1 MSDYIKLT
9 CTCGKV
15 LKVPASRAG
24 QTGKCARCGKSV
36 TIPDVSSQESEDIV
50 DSSSKS
56 SKAKRNRFCNQC
68 GKELDRSGRC
78 SNCDKKKEK
87 KPDSKKKHSGLSIT
101 QLLLCFL
108 AGLLV
113 GIILG
118 PGYLDILPT
127 QESIMQFFS
136 KFRNSEVTPQE
147 EPQNQQNNEWNQPSN
162 DWNQQNNDWN
172 QPSNDWNQ
180 QNNLNSDALKQKE
193 KYLSLVIDATQ
204 SAEQYLADLQRE
216 TSVLE
221 EQKKK
226 LSNYSLYSENAS
238 KLLQESNT
246 LQKKI
251 SDSIQF
257 AKQVQSDENWLQL
270 KNAYDR
276 LYPYTGKLTE
286 KDKLVRNIRQ
296 EVQSIRSDIEKY
308 DAYQSTSSQTPRVD
322 NTPYIG
328 MWYSQLKQY
337 KEELDELL
345 KKATPTRSAGYV
357 KIQSMMSILKAFQRY
372 PSEVHSAAEILNQ
385 TMQNPNKDVYSWI
398 TNRKNTAMTQ
408 TQKKQA
414 EVLEKFLQNSKQF
427 IIDLFSELQTLNQAV
442 YNVRRDVYNLS
453 DNAIQDL
460 LNILKDIN
468 RKYSDEYELFHSAV
482 LNFKQ

>member
-1 MSDYIKLT
+1 MSDYIELT

-36 TIPDVSSQESEDIV
+36 TIPDRSVQESDDIV
-50 DSSSKS
+50 DSSRSSKS
-56 SKAKRNRFCNQC
+56 KKNRFCNQC
-68 GKELDRSGRC
+68 GQELDRSGRC
-78 SNCDKKKEK
+78 RNCDKKKEK
-87 KPDSKKKHSGLSIT
+87 KSDSKKKHSGLSIT

-108 AGLLV
+108 AGLFV

-118 PGYLDILPT
+118 PGYLNVLPT

-136 KFRNSEVTPQE
+136 KFRSSEVTPQE
-147 EPQNQQNNEWNQPSN
+147 VQPSNDLNQPSN
-162 DWNQQNNDWN
+162 DWNQPSNDWN

-180 QNNLNSDALKQKE
+180 QNNLNSNALEQKE
-193 KYLSLVIDATQ
+193 KYLSLVINATQ
-204 SAEQYLADLQRE
+204 SAEQYLADLKAE

-226 LSNYSLYSENAS
+226 LSNYNLYSEIAS

-251 SDSIQF
+251 SDSIQY
-257 AKQVQSDENWLQL
+257 AKQVQSEENWFQL

-286 KDKLVRNIRQ
+286 KVQLVRDMRQ

-308 DAYQSTSSQTPRVD
+308 DAYNAPQKTLVD

-328 MWYSQLKQY
+328 IWYSNLKQY
-337 KEELDELL
+337 KDELDELL
-345 KKATPTRSAGYV
+345 KKANPVNKSGYI

-372 PSEVHSAAEILNQ
+372 PSEVHSVAEILKQ
-385 TMQNPNKDVYSWI
+385 SMQNKDVYNWI
-398 TNRKNTAMTQ
+398 INRKDTAVTM

-414 EVLEKFLQNSKQF
+414 EVLEKFLQNSNQF
-427 IIDLFSELQTLNQAV
+427 ILDIFAELQTLNQSV
-442 YNVRRDVYNLS
+442 YNVRRDIYNVPDS
-453 DNAIQDL
+453 AIQDL

-468 RKYSDEYELFHSAV
+468 RKYSNEYELFHSAV

>member
-1 MSDYIKLT
+1 MSDYIELT

-36 TIPDVSSQESEDIV
+36 TIPDRSMQQSEDII
-50 DSSSKS
+50 DSSRSSKS
-56 SKAKRNRFCNQC
+56 KKNRFCNQC
-68 GKELDRSGRC
+68 GQELDRSGRC
-78 SNCDKKKEK
+78 RNCDKKREK
-87 KPDSKKKHSGLSIT
+87 KSDSKKKHSGLTIT

-127 QESIMQFFS
+127 QQSIMQFFS
-136 KFRNSEVTPQE
+136 KFRHSEETPQE
-147 EPQNQQNNEWNQPSN
+147 VQPSN

-172 QPSNDWNQ
+172 Q
-180 QNNLNSDALKQKE
+180 QNNLNSNALEQKE
-193 KYLSLVIDATQ
+193 KYLSLVINATQ
-204 SAEQYLADLQRE
+204 SVEQYLADLKAE
-216 TSVLE
+216 TSILE

-226 LSNYSLYSENAS
+226 LSNYNLYSETTS
-238 KLLQESNT
+238 KLLKESNT

-251 SDSIQF
+251 SDSIQY
-257 AKQVQSDENWLQL
+257 AKKVQAEENWLQL

-286 KDKLVRNIRQ
+286 KVKLVRDMRQ

-308 DAYQSTSSQTPRVD
+308 DAFQNKTTQNSTIVN

-328 MWYSQLKQY
+328 IWYSNLKQY
-337 KEELDELL
+337 KDELDDLL
-345 KKATPTRSAGYV
+345 RKASPAHQSGYI

-372 PSEVHSAAEILNQ
+372 PSEIHSVAEILNQ
-385 TMQNPNKDVYSWI
+385 TMQNQDKDVNSWI
-398 TNRKNTAMTQ
+398 INRKNNAITM

-427 IIDLFSELQTLNQAV
+427 ILDLFAELQTLNQSV
-442 YNVRRDVYNLS
+442 YNVRRDIYNLS
-453 DNAIQDL
+453 DSEIQDL

-468 RKYSDEYELFHSAV
+468 RKYTNEYELFHSAV